1 MEGSGECSS
10 TGELTRV
17 RSFELSIE
25 MDVTEIL
32 RSRGVEVAEAEEGE
46 GEVTVKACKRGA
58 RADSVAAGGRTG
70 GAKDVDVD
78 AADIV
83 GS

>member
-1 MEGSGECSS
+1 MEGSGECSL
-10 TGELTRV
+10 TGELPRV

-46 GEVTVKACKRGA
+46 GEVTVKACKHGV
-58 RADSVAAGGRTG
+58 RAASVAVGGKTG
-70 GAKDVDVD
+70 GAEDVDVN
-78 AADIV
+78 AADII